1 MASERA
7 RVWVERLVWI
17 LLYGGLLAIS
27 LGVFVLREGEAFW
40 GWLLIG
46 KGAIV
51 AVVGAVLIWVR
62 SRMKEEK
69 KP

>member
-7 RVWVERLVWI
+7 IVWVERLVWI
-17 LLYGGLLAIS
+17 LLYGGLLAVS
-27 LGVFVLREGEAFW
+27 LGLFVLREGETFW

-62 SRMKEEK
+62 SRMKEEGK
-69 KP
+69 K